1 MRAHASSTAFFFFM
15 SLIPLLI
22 LLSSIV
28 PLFGITAD
36 DVIRFFREILPRDS
50 GGMVKEI
57 IQEAFDH
64 SGLAFSLSALILLWT
79 ASRGVAALTSGLNM
93 MYDEKESR
101 QIAVRTMLSFVYTMM
116 LMAFICAAIYL
127 IFSGRLRQFLR
138 SVFPQISIQNSAA
151 TFLEFQILLLTGCF
165 LFCLVYKFLPSG
177 KRALYRQF
185 PGAFLASTGW
195 VLFSMGFRMYVGV
208 FNSFTR
214 LYGSL
219 ATVIVLLFWFYW
231 IFSILLAGGYVN
243 AHLGDIIPGR
253 FFRFYYDSKR
263 RSLLVTGLFLFGFIA
278 YLSDCYLNWRIYVSF
293 EVRINLLFL
302 RIGGLAAWMAALVI
316 SMKEMERPFSAKT
329 LVPLI
334 LLVIGDFALMRR
346 SVIPNLFVYL
356 LVFTFWN
363 IAIMFVCARMMFRNE

>member
-116 LMAFICAAIYL
+116 LMAFICAAI
-127 IFSGRLRQFLR
+127 RLM
-138 SVFPQISIQNSAA
+138 
-151 TFLEFQILLLTGCF
+151 
-165 LFCLVYKFLPSG
+165 
-177 KRALYRQF
+177 
-185 PGAFLASTGW
+185 W
-195 VLFSMGFRMYVGV
+195 
-208 FNSFTR
+208 
-214 LYGSL
+214 
-219 ATVIVLLFWFYW
+219 
-231 IFSILLAGGYVN
+231 
-243 AHLGDIIPGR
+243 
-253 FFRFYYDSKR
+253 
-263 RSLLVTGLFLFGFIA
+263 
-278 YLSDCYLNWRIYVSF
+278 
-293 EVRINLLFL
+293 
-302 RIGGLAAWMAALVI
+302 
-316 SMKEMERPFSAKT
+316 
-329 LVPLI
+329 
-334 LLVIGDFALMRR
+334 
-346 SVIPNLFVYL
+346 
-356 LVFTFWN
+356 
-363 IAIMFVCARMMFRNE
+363 